1 MLELKNISF
10 QVDAEGKDKEII
22 RDVGLTIPD
31 RKLIVVTGPNGGGK
45 STLAKLIAGIEKPT
59 GGRIFLNGQDITEL
73 GITERAGLGIAY
85 AFQQPVRFKGIRVL
99 DLIRIAA
106 GKTLSVSDACQ
117 YLSSVG
123 LCARDYVDR
132 EVNASL
138 SGGEL
143 KRIEIATV
151 LARKGA
157 LSVFDEPEAGIDLWS
172 FRNLID
178 VFRKMREDIQ
188 DSSILIISHQERI
201 LNIADEIIVL
211 KDGAVQKQGSREEV
225 YPELIGD
232 AVSGTM
238 RECEG
243 RTRALGMEAGDRC

>member
-1 MLELKNISF
+1 MLELKELSF
-10 QVDAEGKDKEII
+10 QVETEGQGKEII
-22 RDVGLTIPD
+22 RNVSLTIPE
-31 RKLIVVTGPNGGGK
+31 RKLIVITGPNGGGK

-59 GGRIFLNGQDITEL
+59 GGRIFFGGEDITEKNV
-73 GITERAGLGIAY
+73 TERARMGISF

-106 GKTLSVSDACQ
+106 GKQLSIADACE
-117 YLSSVG
+117 YLSAVG

-151 LARKGA
+151 LARHAK

-178 VFRKMREDIQ
+178 VFQRMRETIA

-211 KDGAVQKQGSREEV
+211 KDGRVEKQGTRDEVFPRLMRSEVEE
-225 YPELIGD
+225 I
-232 AVSGTM
+232 
-238 RECEG
+238 CEG
-243 RTRALGMEAGDRC
+243 RAGEAEKGEDGTC

>member
-1 MLELKNISF
+1 MLELKELSF
-10 QVDAEGKDKEII
+10 QVDTEGKGKEII
-22 RDVGLTIPD
+22 RNVSLTVPE
-31 RKLIVVTGPNGGGK
+31 RKLIVITGPNGGGK

-59 GGRIFLNGQDITEL
+59 GGRIFFGGEDITEKNV
-73 GITERAGLGIAY
+73 TERARMGISF

-106 GKTLSVSDACQ
+106 GKQLSIADACE

-132 EVNASL
+132 EVNSSL

-151 LARKGA
+151 LARHAK

-178 VFRKMREDIQ
+178 VFQHMRETIA

-201 LNIADEIIVL
+201 LNIADEIIVIR
-211 KDGAVQKQGSREEV
+211 DGVVERKGTREEV
-225 YPELIGD
+225 YPGLTAGTA
-232 AVSGTM
+232 AVS
-238 RECEG
+238 ECEG
-243 RTRALGMEAGDRC
+243 QIRAACPGGNAK